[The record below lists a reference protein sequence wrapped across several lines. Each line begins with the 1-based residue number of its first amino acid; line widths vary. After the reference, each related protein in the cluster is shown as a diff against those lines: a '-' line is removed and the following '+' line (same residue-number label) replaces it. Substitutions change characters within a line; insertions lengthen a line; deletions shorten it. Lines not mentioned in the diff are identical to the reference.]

1 MDTYTPFL
9 RQQIIILFVQKNSFN
24 FLILPEESAVVVVL
38 AVALVVALA
47 VALVVALVWAGIQT
61 SFLFCLD
68 QSNAAMLAHGFPYI
82 SCPRKI

>member
-1 MDTYTPFL
+1 M
-9 RQQIIILFVQKNSFN
+9 
-24 FLILPEESAVVVVL
+24 VVVL
-38 AVALVVALA
+38 AVVLAVALA

-82 SCPRKI
+82 FCPRKI